1 MMECDVF
8 DHCPSRNCGCC
19 PQWYKSYIQA
29 CKDKGIE
36 ATLMKSGKFCSLDI
50 TPTQGEDMTKKE
62 AAKELGVSKATIDS
76 YLSKGKLKGDG
87 NGGVEDESVEEYK
100 TKRDANLAA
109 IKQKEEV
116 QKNDID
122 QDGAQAI
129 EAFKQAMQG
138 KLDRTRPIKAETFV
152 KAIEVAYQQ
161 GRADALKEI
170 DQDEITIDEVLKD
183 ILPSVKAKYAQAS

>member
-1 MMECDVF
+1 
-8 DHCPSRNCGCC
+8 
-19 PQWYKSYIQA
+19 
-29 CKDKGIE
+29 
-36 ATLMKSGKFCSLDI
+36 
-50 TPTQGEDMTKKE
+50 MTKT
-62 AAKELGVSKATIDS
+62 ELTNRVANKLCLEFAGVSKTAIKKIAVSVIDEIAEA
-76 YLSKGKLKGDG
+76 LRQGEEVRIPGFARFKIRKRKGDG
-87 NGGVEDESVEEYK
+87 NGGVDDESVAAYK
-100 TKRDANLAA
+100 AKRDANLAA
-109 IKQKEEV
+109 MQQKEEV
-116 QKNDID
+116 QKNDTD

-138 KLDRTRPIKAETFV
+138 KLDHTRPIKAETFV